1 MRRWFLWGILAL
13 AIALWLTPLVVATPH
28 TVAVKLIAFN
38 DFHGNLEP
46 ANLSFVLPNQE
57 RVPAGGVEYLA
68 TYIKQLRAKNP
79 NHLVVSAG
87 DSIGA
92 TPLLSALFHDEPT
105 IEALNELRLDL
116 NAVGNHEFDQGVKEL
131 MRLVKGGCHPRDGC
145 RGGTRYGG
153 AKFQY
158 LAANVID
165 QATGKP
171 ILPAYSVKTFEGIK
185 IAFIG
190 MTLEGTPRLV
200 SPSGV
205 AGLTFANEA
214 ETINALVPELQR
226 QGIKAIVVLLHEG
239 GLPKGNLNQCEG
251 ISGAIAN
258 IVPRTNPEVDLFI
271 TGHTH
276 QAYNCVIDGR
286 VVTSASAF
294 GRVLTEIDLT
304 LDRRT
309 QDIKTVKAN
318 NLVVT
323 HDVPRAG
330 EMTNLI
336 AKYKAIADPLANRI
350 IGEITADLTRQAS
363 PAGEMPLG
371 NIIADAQLFATQAP
385 DKGGAVI
392 ALMNSG
398 GIRAELTYKATA
410 QEGDGKV
417 TYGEAFAVQPFGNHL
432 VTMTLTG
439 AQIKQLLE
447 QQFDNPVAGQN
458 RILQVSSSFSYAWSP
473 SAPAGDRVRDMR
485 INGRPVIPSQ
495 NYRVTVNSFMADGG
509 DDYSVLKQGK
519 ERLVGVTDIVA
530 LEAYFKE
537 RSPIAPSDRPR
548 ISKIP

>member
-1 MRRWFLWGILAL
+1 MKKWLFWGLVAF
-13 AIALWLTPLVVATPH
+13 AIALLGTPWLLANPH
-28 TVAVKLIAFN
+28 TVSVKLIAFN

-68 TYIKQLRAKNP
+68 THIKQLRAKNP

-87 DSIGA
+87 DAIGA

-105 IEALNELRLDL
+105 IEALNELQLDL

-131 MRLVKGGCHPRDGC
+131 LRLIKGGCHPQDGC
-145 RGGTRYGG
+145 RGGDRYRG

-165 QATGKP
+165 QTTGKP
-171 ILPAYSVKTFEGIK
+171 ILPAYSVKTFGGIK

-190 MTLEGTPRLV
+190 MTLQGTPRLV
-200 SPSGV
+200 SPKGIV
-205 AGLTFANEA
+205 GLTFANEA
-214 ETINALVPELQR
+214 ETVNALIPELRR

-239 GLPKGNLNQCEG
+239 GLPKGHLNQCDG
-251 ISGAIAN
+251 ISGAITN
-258 IVPRTNPEVDLFI
+258 IVPRTDPEVDLFI

-309 QDIKTVKAN
+309 QDIQSIKAH

-323 HDVPRAG
+323 HNVPKAR
-330 EMTNLI
+330 EMTTLI
-336 AKYKAIADPLANRI
+336 AKYKAIADPLANRV
-350 IGEITADLTRQAS
+350 IGEITTDFTRQAS
-363 PAGEMPLG
+363 PAGELPLG
-371 NIIADAQLFATQAP
+371 SIIADAQLFATQAP
-385 DKGGAVI
+385 DKGSAVI
-392 ALMNSG
+392 AFMDLG

-410 QEGDGKV
+410 TEGDGKV
-417 TYGEAFAVQPFGNHL
+417 TYGEAFAVQPFGNTL

-447 QQFDNPVAGQN
+447 QQFDNPVPGQN
-458 RILQVSSSFSYAWSP
+458 RILQVSSGFSYSWSP
-473 SAPAGDRVRDMR
+473 TAPVGNRVREMR
-485 INGRPVIPSQ
+485 LNGQPVIASH
-495 NYRVTVNSFMADGG
+495 NYRVTVNSFMAEGG
-509 DDYSVLKQGK
+509 DNFGVLKEGK
-519 ERLVGVTDIVA
+519 ERLVGVTDIAA

-537 RSPIAPSDRPR
+537 RSPIAPSPSPR

>member
-1 MRRWFLWGILAL
+1 MKKWLFWGLVAF
-13 AIALWLTPLVVATPH
+13 AIALLGTPWLLANPH
-28 TVAVKLIAFN
+28 TVSVKLIAFN

-68 TYIKQLRAKNP
+68 THIKQLRAKNP

-87 DSIGA
+87 DAIGA

-105 IEALNELRLDL
+105 IEALNELQLDL

-131 MRLVKGGCHPRDGC
+131 LRLIKGGCHPQDGC
-145 RGGTRYGG
+145 RGGDRYRG

-165 QATGKP
+165 QTTGKP
-171 ILPAYSVKTFEGIK
+171 ILPAYSVKTFGGIK

-190 MTLEGTPRLV
+190 MTLQGTPRLV
-200 SPSGV
+200 SPKGIV
-205 AGLTFANEA
+205 GLTFANEA
-214 ETINALVPELQR
+214 ETVNALIPELRR

-239 GLPKGNLNQCEG
+239 GLPKGHLNQCDG
-251 ISGAIAN
+251 ISGAITN
-258 IVPRTNPEVDLFI
+258 IVPRTDPEVDLFI

-309 QDIKTVKAN
+309 QDIQSIKAH

-323 HDVPRAG
+323 HNVPKAR
-330 EMTNLI
+330 EMTTLI
-336 AKYKAIADPLANRI
+336 AKYKAIADPLANRV
-350 IGEITADLTRQAS
+350 IGEITTDFTRQAS
-363 PAGEMPLG
+363 PAGELPLG
-371 NIIADAQLFATQAP
+371 SIIADAQLFATQAP
-385 DKGGAVI
+385 DKGSAVI
-392 ALMNSG
+392 AFMNLG

-410 QEGDGKV
+410 TEGDGKV
-417 TYGEAFAVQPFGNHL
+417 TYGEAFAVQPFGNTL

-447 QQFDNPVAGQN
+447 QQFDNPVPGQN
-458 RILQVSSSFSYAWSP
+458 RILQVSSGFSYSWSP
-473 SAPAGDRVRDMR
+473 TAPVGNRVREMR
-485 INGRPVIPSQ
+485 LNGQPVIASH
-495 NYRVTVNSFMADGG
+495 NYRVTVNSFMAEGG
-509 DDYSVLKQGK
+509 DNFGVLKEGK
-519 ERLVGVTDIVA
+519 ERLVGVTDIAA

-537 RSPIAPSDRPR
+537 RSPIAPSPSPR

>member
-1 MRRWFLWGILAL
+1 MKRWFLWGIVAF
-13 AIALWLTPLVVATPH
+13 AIALLGTPVLLAMPS
-28 TVAVKLIAFN
+28 TVKVKLIAFN

-68 TYIKQLRAKNP
+68 TYIKQLRAQNP

-87 DSIGA
+87 DAIGA

-105 IEALNELRLDL
+105 IEALNELRLDV
-116 NAVGNHEFDQGVKEL
+116 NAVGNHEFDQGVTEL
-131 MRLVKGGCHPRDGC
+131 MRLIKGGCHPRDGC
-145 RGGTRYGG
+145 RGSDRYGG

-171 ILPAYSVKTFEGIK
+171 ILPAYSVKTFAGIK

-205 AGLTFANEA
+205 AGLTFRDEA
-214 ETINALVPELQR
+214 ETVNALIPELQR
-226 QGIKAIVVLLHEG
+226 QGIKAIVVLVHEG
-239 GLPKGNLNQCEG
+239 GLPKGNLNQCDG
-251 ISGAIAN
+251 ISGAIAD
-258 IVPRTNPEVDLFI
+258 IVHRTDPEVDLFI

-276 QAYNCVIDGR
+276 QAYNCIIDGR

-304 LDRRT
+304 LDRRS
-309 QDIKTVKAN
+309 QDIKTIKAN

-323 HDVPRAG
+323 HDVPKADAL
-330 EMTNLI
+330 TALV

-350 IGEITADLTRQAS
+350 IGEITTDLTRQAS

-371 NIIADAQLFATQAP
+371 NLIADAQLSATQAP

-392 ALMNSG
+392 ALMNPG

-417 TYGEAFAVQPFGNHL
+417 TYGEAFAVQPFGNNL

-439 AQIKQLLE
+439 AQITELLE

-458 RILQVSSSFSYAWSP
+458 RILQVSSSLSYSWSP
-473 SAPAGDRVRDMR
+473 SAPAGNRVRDLQ
-485 INGRPVIPSQ
+485 INGQPVIPSQ

-509 DDYSVLKQGK
+509 DSFGVLKQGK
-519 ERLVGVTDIVA
+519 DRLGGVTDIAA

-537 RSPIAPSDRPR
+537 RSPISPSSCPR
-548 ISKIP
+548 IRKIP

>member
-116 NAVGNHEFDQGVKEL
+116 NAVGNHEFDQGAKEL

-171 ILPAYSVKTFEGIK
+171 ILPAYSVKTFGGIK

-226 QGIKAIVVLLHEG
+226 QGIKAIVVLVHEG

-509 DDYSVLKQGK
+509 DGYSVLKQGK

>member
-28 TVAVKLIAFN
+28 KVAVKLIAFN

-239 GLPKGNLNQCEG
+239 GIAKGNLNQCDS

-509 DDYSVLKQGK
+509 DGYSVLKQGK

>member
-1 MRRWFLWGILAL
+1 MKKWLFWGLVAF
-13 AIALWLTPLVVATPH
+13 AIALLGTPWLLANPH
-28 TVAVKLIAFN
+28 TVSVKLIAFN

-68 TYIKQLRAKNP
+68 THIKQLRAKNP

-87 DSIGA
+87 DAIGA

-105 IEALNELRLDL
+105 IEALNELQLDL

-131 MRLVKGGCHPRDGC
+131 LRLIKGGCHPQDGC
-145 RGGTRYGG
+145 RGGDRYRG

-165 QATGKP
+165 QTTGKP
-171 ILPAYSVKTFEGIK
+171 ILPAYSVKTFGGIK

-190 MTLEGTPRLV
+190 MTLQGTPRLV
-200 SPSGV
+200 SPKGIV
-205 AGLTFANEA
+205 GLTFANEA
-214 ETINALVPELQR
+214 ETVNALIPELRR

-239 GLPKGNLNQCEG
+239 GLPKGHLNQCDG
-251 ISGAIAN
+251 ISGAITN
-258 IVPRTNPEVDLFI
+258 IVPRTDPEVDLFI

-309 QDIKTVKAN
+309 QDIQSIKAH

-323 HDVPRAG
+323 HNVPKAR
-330 EMTNLI
+330 EMTTLI
-336 AKYKAIADPLANRI
+336 AKYKAIADPLANRV
-350 IGEITADLTRQAS
+350 IGEITTDFTRQAS
-363 PAGEMPLG
+363 PAGELPLG
-371 NIIADAQLFATQAP
+371 SIIADAQLFATQAP
-385 DKGGAVI
+385 DKGSPVI
-392 ALMNSG
+392 AFMNLG

-410 QEGDGKV
+410 TEGDGKV
-417 TYGEAFAVQPFGNHL
+417 TYGEAFAVQPFGNTL

-447 QQFDNPVAGQN
+447 QQFDNPVPGQN
-458 RILQVSSSFSYAWSP
+458 RILQVSSGFSYSWSP
-473 SAPAGDRVRDMR
+473 TAPVGNRVREMR
-485 INGRPVIPSQ
+485 LNGQPVIASH
-495 NYRVTVNSFMADGG
+495 NYRVTVNSFMAEGG
-509 DDYSVLKQGK
+509 DNFGVLKEGK
-519 ERLVGVTDIVA
+519 ERLVGVTDIAA

-537 RSPIAPSDRPR
+537 RSPIAPSPSPR

>member
-28 TVAVKLIAFN
+28 TLAVKLIAFN

-105 IEALNELRLDL
+105 IEAMNELRLDL
-116 NAVGNHEFDQGVKEL
+116 NAVGNHEFDQGAKEL
-131 MRLVKGGCHPRDGC
+131 MRLIKGGCHPRDGC

-171 ILPAYSVKTFEGIK
+171 ILPAYSVKTFGGIK

-239 GLPKGNLNQCEG
+239 GIAKGNLNQCDS

-447 QQFDNPVAGQN
+447 QQFDNPVAGRN

-509 DDYSVLKQGK
+509 GMTIAFSSK
-519 ERLVGVTDIVA
+519 A
-530 LEAYFKE
+530 
-537 RSPIAPSDRPR
+537 RSAWWE
-548 ISKIP
+548 